1 MGSGKTVQ
9 HGAGEAPAWPFWRSR
24 GCLPLPRSAMASA
37 PYRTLEISLRPD
49 PLTLGLASPIRF
61 FFLSPSSLWRFFFFN
76 CMGVTQKK
84 ACPRFVLLP
93 CRRRCPDLAGGISGR
108 ARGHRGLCTRS
119 WHSVTSPAGQ
129 SSCAARTAPFFI
141 CFSRCRG
148 SQVEPST
155 SQMRRL
161 WLE

>member
-1 MGSGKTVQ
+1 
-9 HGAGEAPAWPFWRSR
+9 
-24 GCLPLPRSAMASA
+24 
-37 PYRTLEISLRPD
+37 
-49 PLTLGLASPIRF
+49 
-61 FFLSPSSLWRFFFFN
+61 
-76 CMGVTQKK
+76 MGVTQKK

-108 ARGHRGLCTRS
+108 ARAPGLVHAQLAQRDL
-119 WHSVTSPAGQ
+119 ARRQ
-129 SSCAARTAPFFI
+129 RSCAAGTARFFI